1 MEQLRQALEQ
11 FNEQFMQIVEFR
23 WFLTSDG
30 FRQLLALLGR
40 NQQGVGT
47 SALAVWVKNAE
58 ALAAP
63 QEVAAAAAA
72 SASANSEISQLI
84 DALYAKIDDGN
95 EKRKIHA

>member
-1 MEQLRQALEQ
+1 
-11 FNEQFMQIVEFR
+11 MQISEFR

-63 QEVAAAAAA
+63 QEVAAAAA
-72 SASANSEISQLI
+72 SASSEISQFI
-84 DALYAKIDDGN
+84 DAIYAKIDDGK
-95 EKRKIHA
+95 EKRKSKSCVMLCI